1 MPAVLEYDFPN
12 LLQSPLL
19 SRSSANPSVTASPLR
34 LALGGAFA
42 LAAAMGIGRFV
53 YTPILPFMTEGIP
66 LSAANA
72 GLIASANFLGYLVG
86 ALAGSLGGL
95 PGSQRSW
102 FLSAL
107 LASAVTTMAMG
118 LNGTLA
124 AFLLL
129 RFIGGVASAFVLV
142 FASALV
148 LEQLAMTGRAGLS
161 ALHFAGVG
169 SGIALSA
176 ILVAVLGGSGFSWRE
191 LWFASGLT
199 TLVLLTVITWLVPR
213 PSREYGS
220 LETPGSRSGRKSGRY
235 SGALLRLVIAYGL
248 FGFGYVITT
257 TFISVITRQTP
268 ALNDAEAV
276 VWLAVGLA
284 AAPSIYIWNRLSG
297 LYGASKAFA
306 AACLAE
312 AIGVGLSVTAG
323 SPILIIVAAA
333 LVGGTFVA
341 ISALGLIEARRLTTG
356 DPRQALGI
364 MTASFGLGQVIGP
377 WFAGL
382 LHELTGDFQAA
393 SFAAAISLVVA
404 AALVLIHGKTAVKE
418 GPRPVVPDWESLR
431 AQLLSEGKADLVD
444 AIETLRAEGG
454 KIDAIRQLRE
464 NGYLEE
470 PEAEASNSPYDQ
482 PSWKK

>member
-1 MPAVLEYDFPN
+1 
-12 LLQSPLL
+12 
-19 SRSSANPSVTASPLR
+19 
-34 LALGGAFA
+34 
-42 LAAAMGIGRFV
+42 MGIGRFV
-53 YTPILPFMTEGIP
+53 YTPILPFMAEGVP

-72 GLIASANFLGYLVG
+72 GLIASSNFLGYLVG
-86 ALAGSLGGL
+86 ALAGSLGRL
-95 PGSQRSW
+95 PGSPRTW

-107 LASAVTTMAMG
+107 LASAATTIAMG
-118 LNGTLA
+118 LTDNLA

-129 RFIGGVASAFVLV
+129 RFFGGVASAFVLV

-148 LEQLAMTGRAGLS
+148 LEQLAMTGHAGLS

-176 ILVAVLGGSGFSWRE
+176 ILVALLGGNGFSWQE

-199 TLVLLTVITWLVPR
+199 TLVLLIVITRLVPR
-213 PSREYGS
+213 PPREPDA
-220 LETPGSRSGRKSGRY
+220 PGAHSPRSYPKSGRY
-235 SGALLRLVIAYGL
+235 SGDLLRLVIAYGL

-268 ALNDAEAV
+268 ELNDAEAV
-276 VWLAVGLA
+276 VWLAVGLS
-284 AAPSIYIWNRLSG
+284 AAPSIYVWNRLSG
-297 LYGASKAFA
+297 AYGPSKTFA

-312 AIGVGLSVTAG
+312 AIGVGLSVIANT
-323 SPILIIVAAA
+323 PILIIVSAA

-364 MTASFGLGQVIGP
+364 MTASFGLGQVVGP

-393 SFAAAISLVVA
+393 SFAAAIALVI
-404 AALVLIHGKTAVKE
+404 AALLVLARTNQVPKE
-418 GPRPVVPDWESLR
+418 SPRPVVADWESLR
-431 AQLLSEGKADLVD
+431 AQLLSEGKTDLVD
-444 AIETLRAEGG
+444 AIETLRAQGG

-464 NGYLEE
+464 NGYLK
-470 PEAEASNSPYDQ
+470 D
-482 PSWKK
+482 

>member
-1 MPAVLEYDFPN
+1 MPLSKASQRNPLSG
-12 LLQSPLL
+12 SPHPP
-19 SRSSANPSVTASPLR
+19 SAKTAPLR

-53 YTPILPFMTEGIP
+53 YTPILPFMAEGIP

-107 LASAVTTMAMG
+107 LASAVTTIAMG
-118 LNGTLA
+118 LTDHLA
-124 AFLLL
+124 VFLLL
-129 RFIGGVASAFVLV
+129 RFFGGVASAFVLV

-176 ILVAVLGGSGFSWRE
+176 ILVAVLGGNGFSWQE

-199 TLVLLTVITWLVPR
+199 TLGLLIAITWLVPR
-213 PSREYGS
+213 PRKEFGS
-220 LETPGSRSGRKSGRY
+220 IETPDTQSGRKSGRY
-235 SGALLRLVIAYGL
+235 SGDLLRLVIAYGL

-268 ALNDAEAV
+268 ELNEAEAV
-276 VWLAVGLA
+276 VWLAVGLS
-284 AAPSIYIWNRLSG
+284 AAPSIYVWNRLSG
-297 LYGASKAFA
+297 RYGPTRAFA

-312 AIGVGLSVTAG
+312 AVGVGLSVTADT
-323 SPILIIVAAA
+323 PALIIVAAA

-364 MTASFGLGQVIGP
+364 MTASFGLGQVVGP

-382 LHELTGDFQAA
+382 LHEMTGDFQAP

-404 AALVLIHGKTAVKE
+404 AGLVLMRTKTVLKE
-418 GPRPVVPDWESLR
+418 SPRPVVPDWDSLR

-454 KIDAIRQLRE
+454 KIDAIRQLRK
-464 NGYLEE
+464 NGYLDG
-470 PEAEASNSPYDQ
+470 PEN
-482 PSWKK
+482 

>member
-1 MPAVLEYDFPN
+1 
-12 LLQSPLL
+12 
-19 SRSSANPSVTASPLR
+19 
-34 LALGGAFA
+34 
-42 LAAAMGIGRFV
+42 MGIGRFV

-72 GLIASANFLGYLVG
+72 GLIASANFLGYLAG

-95 PGSQRSW
+95 PGSPRNW
-102 FLSAL
+102 FLTAL
-107 LASAVTTMAMG
+107 LASAVTTIAMG
-118 LNGTLA
+118 LTDHLA
-124 AFLLL
+124 AFLFL
-129 RFIGGVASAFVLV
+129 RFFGGVASAFVLV

-148 LEQLAMTGRAGLS
+148 LEQLALTGRAGLS

-176 ILVAVLGGSGFSWRE
+176 ILVALLGSHGFSWQE

-199 TLVLLTVITWLVPR
+199 TLGLLIVITWLVPR
-213 PSREYGS
+213 PPRDRPLSETSGPHSR
-220 LETPGSRSGRKSGRY
+220 TRSGRY
-235 SGALLRLVIAYGL
+235 SGNLLRLVIAYGL

-268 ALNDAEAV
+268 ELNDAEAV
-276 VWLAVGLA
+276 VWLAVGLS

-297 LYGASKAFA
+297 AYGPPRTFA

-323 SPILIIVAAA
+323 TPIMIIVAAA

-364 MTASFGLGQVIGP
+364 MTASFGLGQVVGP

-404 AALVLIHGKTAVKE
+404 ALLVLVRSKTVPKE
-418 GPRPVVPDWESLR
+418 SPRPVVPDWESLR
-431 AQLLSEGKADLVD
+431 AQLLSEGKMDLVD

-454 KIDAIRQLRE
+454 KIDAIRQLRK
-464 NGYLEE
+464 NGYL
-470 PEAEASNSPYDQ
+470 ND
-482 PSWKK
+482 